1 MTSNTFQYVRIPADD
16 ASPIV
21 SLRADTKGGLTDDEL
36 VKQAKQYF
44 YEHSGAQFRVEQFE
58 KSTPDQRKALATQIR
73 QQMSN
78 EPQLSQL
85 DDDTVLQLMF
95 QSQLRPACDIVALTI
110 PMPGNQYQAVS
121 MYVAD
126 TATYQENAAS
136 LPMNSRALALI
147 TACGHGAREIRGDV
161 FVGRAL
167 DNEQSDEWRR
177 IDFTVVDANPSAAWC
192 ETARRP
198 GGGGGSGSSSA
209 SSLNNLV
216 NQSRTQVIAPNAPV
230 QLLGMNGA
238 PAVVEEWG
246 SWTQTDEDVEIK
258 FVVAETVKGKDCKVT
273 FGRNTLK
280 VVVNGDTLL
289 QGTLFDP
296 TEADEGTFTL
306 QDTAAG
312 RELCITLVK
321 AVTDRAWSMVVKT

>member
-1 MTSNTFQYVRIPADD
+1 MTTFEYVRIPAND

-21 SLRADTKGGLTDDEL
+21 SLHAETKGGLTDDEL

-44 YEHSGAQFRVEQFE
+44 YDHSGAKFRVEQFE
-58 KSTPDQRKALATQIR
+58 KATPDQRKALATQVR
-73 QQMSN
+73 QQIMSN

-85 DDDTVLQLMF
+85 SDDTVLELMF

-121 MYVAD
+121 MYTAD

-136 LPMNSRALALI
+136 LPLNQRAVALI

-161 FVGRAL
+161 FVGRAV
-167 DNEQSDEWRR
+167 DNEQSDEWKR
-177 IDFTVVDANPSAAWC
+177 IDFTVADADPSAAWC

-209 SSLNNLV
+209 SSLHHLV
-216 NQSRTQVIAPNAPV
+216 NQSRTQVISPDAPA

-238 PAVVEEWG
+238 SPVVEEWG

-258 FVVAETVKGKDCKVT
+258 FVVADSVKAKDCKVT
-273 FGRNTLK
+273 FGRTLLK
-280 VVVNGDTLL
+280 VVVNGGTLL
-289 QGTLFDP
+289 EGTLFDP

-321 AVTDRAWSMVVKT
+321 ADTNRTWSMVVKK

>member
-1 MTSNTFQYVRIPADD
+1 MTSETFEYVRIPAND

-58 KSTPDQRKALATQIR
+58 QSTPDQRKALAMQIR

-78 EPQLSQL
+78 NGQQLSQL
-85 DDDTVLQLMF
+85 DDDTVLQLML
-95 QSQLRPACDIVALTI
+95 QSQLRPSFDIVALTI

-136 LPMNSRALALI
+136 LPLNSRAVALI

-161 FVGRAL
+161 FVGRAV
-167 DNEQSDEWRR
+167 DNEATDEWKRVN
-177 IDFTVVDANPSAAWC
+177 FTIADADPSAAWC

-198 GGGGGSGSSSA
+198 GGGGGSGSSAA

-216 NQSRTQVIAPNAPV
+216 NQSQTQLLAPNAAPP
-230 QLLGMNGA
+230 LLGMNGA
-238 PAVVEEWG
+238 PPVVEEWG
-246 SWTQTDEDVEIK
+246 SWTQTNEDVEIK
-258 FVVAETVKGKDCKVT
+258 FMVADHVKAKDCKVT
-273 FGRNTLK
+273 SR
-280 VVVNGDTLL
+280 
-289 QGTLFDP
+289 
-296 TEADEGTFTL
+296 
-306 QDTAAG
+306 
-312 RELCITLVK
+312 
-321 AVTDRAWSMVVKT
+321 